1 MENIVQANEILRKNR
16 ENFNVELK
24 MFINKKL
31 YEKNIISE
39 DAYLNAKDFLI
50 KQAVWLFEKTE
61 ERRDF
66 YGYIFNQATT
76 KRWK

>member
-50 KQAVWLFEKTE
+50 KQA
-61 ERRDF
+61 
-66 YGYIFNQATT
+66 G
-76 KRWK
+76 

>member
-50 KQAVWLFEKTE
+50 KQAV
-61 ERRDF
+61 
-66 YGYIFNQATT
+66 
-76 KRWK
+76 